1 MKLIAIDRQDNS
13 VYQVTVNRYDLVSL
27 LMERFPNNY
36 SSELNCL
43 EEIMDMEPEDVDA
56 LIIGELQNQD
66 FIDYEMKLLGE
77 IEDVAQ

>member
-36 SSELNCL
+36 SSEFNCL

-77 IEDVAQ
+77 IEDVA

>member
-43 EEIMDMEPEDVDA
+43 
-56 LIIGELQNQD
+56 
-66 FIDYEMKLLGE
+66 
-77 IEDVAQ
+77 

>member
-36 SSELNCL
+36 SSESNCL

-77 IEDVAQ
+77 IEDVA

>member
-66 FIDYEMKLLGE
+66 FIDYEIKLLGE

>member
-36 SSELNCL
+36 SSELNWL

-77 IEDVAQ
+77 IEDVA